1 MQFAPRLMPRPSDSH
16 DHPTPLPTSLSLS
29 FARPPR
35 SVLTNQSRV
44 QDGLFY
50 GCGDG
55 LMDFE
60 VPDAISARAGG
71 REGERARGEATPER
85 NFQGSRQPSQ
95 GKATRKA
102 TVSFRG
108 RCRTVGDRVCSNLQL
123 VKLASPSPLSFRLER
138 VETKFYRLQVPTPRQ
153 PKFTSSGW
161 GSASMR
167 SWERGMTVG
176 PAIWGGGQR
185 YPSATSKKRFSLI

>member
-1 MQFAPRLMPRPSDSH
+1 MQFATRLMPRPSDSH

-108 RCRTVGDRVCSNLQL
+108 RCRTVGAWRSCLLQPPTCKTCFPFPSFL
-123 VKLASPSPLSFRLER
+123 PPREGGDQVLPVASSHTSATQIHIVWAGER
-138 VETKFYRLQVPTPRQ
+138 KHAFMGT
-153 PKFTSSGW
+153 GDD
-161 GSASMR
+161 
-167 SWERGMTVG
+167 
-176 PAIWGGGQR
+176 GGQTDEN
-185 YPSATSKKRFSLI
+185 AA